1 MKHWL
6 VVACALLLSGCATQ
20 RGIQSNLKESIRL
33 AELCNKIH
41 FDSNDYATHLRNSLQ
56 SLVVGSCEFS
66 PMPEAGLDKI
76 PGVPT
81 PACTASFELTRTRV
95 GELGTSLDILL
106 KQLKQTLQE
115 DRSTLRRFRNRV
127 SGLCSV
133 RTECATEVASLLR
146 DNSVSVAILDLGK
159 KLHEKTREH
168 QAAASKQVQAAKD
181 ALDTMDKTCNPQSET
196 NAPLNNAAF
205 KELIESTRST
215 VASAESQIKRTTTLV
230 DTLSSQKFTA
240 NAASAHT
247 GKALAR
253 RILSG
258 LESATAPIEKSLEK
272 LDESWYGAISL
283 VNLAGEQP
291 LSDALVNL
299 FQSSF
304 KADAGRDAQEIS
316 ARARLSLARA
326 ACDRYLEAVPSA
338 PGLGGY
344 VRPILV
350 KALISQIEGAQVNK
364 QSYED
369 YAATYPQHLE
379 PPDASCDAETSKEV
393 VAKKRQELSE
403 KFCAGL
409 QARDSQAECAV
420 NDIGITLD
428 IAEKFEQRK
437 WKGGKA
443 MTERLTR
450 IADYV
455 ARNRF
460 RVSATIKGHESS
472 GDAKDLFL
480 KVEGAL
486 HPETCAAAGEVPV
499 RISTGATEWET
510 DLHPHMRPSLET
522 VNGVRKLRISD
533 RPSKDKTALPLY
545 IEEKTGAPW
554 SCEAGVLKI
563 PMEDQFLF
571 SYLRAWW
578 ASQLLSKR
586 SGDFVYI
593 HDLIEIGTAHAANDL
608 LNFDDGSPDRFI
620 RIDLT
625 FRDR

>member
-6 VVACALLLSGCATQ
+6 LVACALLLSGCATQ

-56 SLVVGSCEFS
+56 SLVVGSCEFNL
-66 PMPEAGLDKI
+66 MPEAGLDKV

-81 PACTASFELTRTRV
+81 PACTAAFELTRTRV
-95 GELGTSLDILL
+95 GELGTSLDALL

-115 DRSTLRRFRNRV
+115 DRTTLRRFRNRV

-159 KLHEKTREH
+159 KLQEKTRDH
-168 QAAASKQVQAAKD
+168 QAGASKQVEAAKQ
-181 ALDTMDKTCNPQSET
+181 ALNAMDQTCDPKSE
-196 NAPLNNAAF
+196 ANAAL
-205 KELIESTRST
+205 KELIASTRST
-215 VASAESQIKRTTTLV
+215 VASAESQIKRTATLV

-350 KALISQIEGAQVNK
+350 KALISQIEGAKVNN

-369 YAATYPQHLE
+369 YATTYPQHLE

-409 QARDSQAECAV
+409 QARDSQTECAV

-486 HPETCAAAGEVPV
+486 HPETCASAGEVPV
-499 RISTGATEWET
+499 RISTGATDWET
-510 DLHPHMRPSLET
+510 DLHQHMRPSLET

-533 RPSKDKTALPLY
+533 RSSKDKTALPLY
-545 IEEKTGAPW
+545 IEEKKEKPW
-554 SCEAGVLKI
+554 ICEAGMLKI

-586 SGDFVYI
+586 SGDFVHI

-608 LNFDDGSPDRFI
+608 LQFDDGSPDRFI